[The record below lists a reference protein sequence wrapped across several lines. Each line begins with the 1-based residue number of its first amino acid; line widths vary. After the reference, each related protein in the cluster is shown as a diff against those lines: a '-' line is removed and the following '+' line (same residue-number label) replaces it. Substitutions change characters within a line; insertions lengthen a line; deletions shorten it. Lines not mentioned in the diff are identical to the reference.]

1 MIKAHRT
8 VVTLT
13 THARITNQIALLTV
27 CNFSFNRKRRGGS
40 KSTVNKEECAVEC
53 KWISCHAVFQSVV
66 ELSDHVRTAHVEPMS
81 THDVFVCLW
90 EGCKV
95 FDKPS
100 LSHSWLS
107 KHVNAHTGV
116 KPFKCMISGCSMT
129 FSSREGLARHVPS
142 HFNDTKPTKRQKS
155 ENDSS
160 PKKVMKK
167 KKKKMRILRQA
178 KPPAQ
183 GWSVC
188 YNQHLISEIF
198 YRFTKMHFPGD
209 CFHEAFIKSP
219 FFDND

>member
-1 MIKAHRT
+1 M
-8 VVTLT
+8 
-13 THARITNQIALLTV
+13 
-27 CNFSFNRKRRGGS
+27 
-40 KSTVNKEECAVEC
+40 NKDGCVVEC
-53 KWISCHAVFQSVV
+53 KWISCHVEAKNVV
-66 ELSDHVRTAHVEPMS
+66 ELSEHVRTAHVEPMS
-81 THDVFVCLW
+81 SHDVYVCLW

-116 KPFKCMISGCSMT
+116 KPFKCMISECSMT

-142 HFNDTKPTKRQKS
+142 HFNDSKPTKRQKS

-167 KKKKMRILRQA
+167 KKKKMRIIRQA

-183 GWSVC
+183 GWSVSS
-188 YNQHLISEIF
+188 NQHLIS
-198 YRFTKMHFPGD
+198 
-209 CFHEAFIKSP
+209 
-219 FFDND
+219 